1 MKDDSTKTKG
11 QRTQE
16 HIIEM
21 ALKLYGKHGFA
32 NTSMQMIANE
42 CELSQGAVMQHF
54 TSKARLLEAVRK
66 QVTASNHRFVDS
78 KILPTDD
85 SLAAIRKH
93 ILYNLDWAL
102 RYPAEANVIIL
113 TYETAIHDGESRG
126 VSSGAIRLGTERL
139 YRFVLA
145 AQREKLA
152 DSKLDPEL
160 TAEILHTYLC
170 GLIVRT
176 MAQERPAKLSKKL
189 ESNVAAFIASMFT

>member
-113 TYETAIHDGESRG
+113 TYETAIHDEESRD

-139 YRFVLA
+139 YRFVLEGLPIA
-145 AQREKLA
+145 LNKCNTL
-152 DSKLDPEL
+152 
-160 TAEILHTYLC
+160 IL
-170 GLIVRT
+170 R
-176 MAQERPAKLSKKL
+176 
-189 ESNVAAFIASMFT
+189 FTTFK